1 MLSFTPKFLLRNHDS
16 LSCHDLIQLRIW
28 KSWVNK
34 KKGGWFLSETFLWF
48 IRWKATVHHS
58 RVHTIGCAHGM
69 SPRPTF
75 PRLLEIEEGSGSMT
89 GYPGNPREN
98 LSPPNLRTHFVS
110 KRFLYWTYSSSRM
123 RGRRTMV
130 VFLSPMHGRC
140 HHADISSTISLR
152 IPWNT
157 ILYPPWWKNIISLF
171 FTSSCS
177 VLFICYYVLLFA
189 VGLHFVIPFFPRWL
203 FAWVVATF

>member
-1 MLSFTPKFLLRNHDS
+1 MVSFRNFP
-16 LSCHDLIQLRIW
+16 LVYIR
-28 KSWVNK
+28 V
-34 KKGGWFLSETFLWF
+34 WF

-98 LSPPNLRTHFVS
+98 LSPPNLRTHFVR

-140 HHADISSTISLR
+140 HRRYLFDDNEFLEIQFYIPPDEKILSLYFSHR
-152 IPWNT
+152 RVVFYLFVIT
-157 ILYPPWWKNIISLF
+157 CYYLLLDCILLFLF
-171 FTSSCS
+171 F
-177 VLFICYYVLLFA
+177 LGDFLL
-189 VGLHFVIPFFPRWL
+189 GLLQRFNLPS
-203 FAWVVATF
+203 

>member
-1 MLSFTPKFLLRNHDS
+1 MGLVYPLKSDSIPFTSSYYRVCPWHVPSTYFPPSTGNRRGVRLDDRISWEPPWEFVATQFANAFRKQAFPLLNLFKFTNE
-16 LSCHDLIQLRIW
+16 
-28 KSWVNK
+28 
-34 KKGGWFLSETFLWF
+34 G
-48 IRWKATVHHS
+48 
-58 RVHTIGCAHGM
+58 
-69 SPRPTF
+69 
-75 PRLLEIEEGSGSMT
+75 EEDNG
-89 GYPGNPREN
+89 
-98 LSPPNLRTHFVS
+98 
-110 KRFLYWTYSSSRM
+110 RFLI
-123 RGRRTMV
+123 
-130 VFLSPMHGRC
+130 
-140 HHADISSTISLR
+140 ADARSMPPQISLRRYR

>member
-1 MLSFTPKFLLRNHDS
+1 MVSFWNFPLVYIR
-16 LSCHDLIQLRIW
+16 
-28 KSWVNK
+28 
-34 KKGGWFLSETFLWF
+34 F

-98 LSPPNLRTHFVS
+98 LSPPNLRTHFVR
-110 KRFLYWTYSSSRM
+110 KRLLYWTYSSSRM

-140 HHADISSTISLR
+140 HRRYLFDDNEFLEIQ
-152 IPWNT
+152 N
-157 ILYPPWWKNIISLF
+157 LYPPWWKNIISLF